1 MSHSFIIDLE
11 DRQIMRL
18 FTIEE
23 REEIKS
29 KNIKDDP
36 EPEDDVIACLSAF
49 NKVLSVAWKNT
60 LCPPINWPLPSS
72 QTNVHDIREVMAQ
85 FSTRQGA
92 EYTIQRDF
100 STDVII
106 YAIHSL

>member
-1 MSHSFIIDLE
+1 LE

-49 NKVLSVAWKNT
+49 NKVLSVA
-60 LCPPINWPLPSS
+60 
-72 QTNVHDIREVMAQ
+72 
-85 FSTRQGA
+85 
-92 EYTIQRDF
+92 
-100 STDVII
+100 
-106 YAIHSL
+106 